1 MVSCMAFFLIKHN
14 FYYIGQLGT
23 YWVQFAIRKIKV
35 TRNSSYVSRAQVLS
49 GRPLL
54 LIPNSSYVILAG
66 FSNKKKFGN
75 SAINSHPQWKH
86 NQNTIA
92 GCLYFDLQNIS

>member
-23 YWVQFAIRKIKV
+23 YWVQFAIRKTKV

-49 GRPLL
+49 GRTP
-54 LIPNSSYVILAG
+54 SSNPQLQLCYISRFQQQKEILKLCHQQPSPTEA
-66 FSNKKKFGN
+66 
-75 SAINSHPQWKH
+75 
-86 NQNTIA
+86 
-92 GCLYFDLQNIS
+92 

>member
-49 GRPLL
+49 GRTPSSN
-54 LIPNSSYVILAG
+54 PQDHNSSYVILAG
-66 FSNKKKFGN
+66 FSNKKKF
-75 SAINSHPQWKH
+75 
-86 NQNTIA
+86 
-92 GCLYFDLQNIS
+92 